1 MNSIIIL
8 IIAIPLVEIFLMIK
22 IGHMI
27 GAFNTILLII
37 FTAITGI
44 YYAKLEGLNTLRSGL
59 NQLIKNEI
67 PAYELISGAAL
78 ALAALLLIFP
88 GFLTDF
94 VGFVLIIP
102 YSRKILLNL
111 FFSKFKKN
119 KVSNDYI
126 EGESEDINNEDEK

>member
-94 VGFVLIIP
+94 VGFILIIP
-102 YSRKILLNL
+102 YSRKMLLHL

-126 EGESEDINNEDEK
+126 EGESEDVNSEDEK